1 MSDNLK
7 AKRSVFV
14 AGATGAVGRQ
24 LLPMLVRAGYEVFGT
39 TRDSRKAAQIEAI
52 GARPVLVDVFDRAA
66 LIAAVGEAHPD
77 VIIHQLTDLTSA
89 DFAAN
94 DRLRVV
100 GTRNLVD
107 AAKAAGV
114 PRMIAQSLAITYA
127 HKAEPATEQDPLADT
142 APEVRDTVKGVR
154 ALEAAVSEL
163 PEGVIL
169 RYGLFYGPGTWF
181 SKNGPF
187 ADAVRRAERPAGKG
201 SSSFIHVEDAARAA
215 MRAIDWPPG
224 VFNIVDD
231 DPAIGTEWLPVFAAA
246 IGAPAPPEGEF
257 NGYEQGAS
265 NKKVRQELGWKPLH
279 ATWREGFRT
288 ALD

>member
-1 MSDNLK
+1 MSDKSK

-14 AGATGAVGRQ
+14 AGATGAIGRQ

-39 TRDSRKAAQIEAI
+39 TRDPRKVAQIEAI

-66 LIAAVGEAHPD
+66 LIAAVGEADPD

-142 APEVRDTVKGVR
+142 APEVHDSVKGVR

-215 MRAIDWPPG
+215 LRAIDWPPG

>member
-1 MSDNLK
+1 
-7 AKRSVFV
+7 
-14 AGATGAVGRQ
+14 
-24 LLPMLVRAGYEVFGT
+24 MLVRAGYEVFGT
-39 TRDSRKAAQIEAI
+39 TRDPGKTGQIEAM
-52 GARPVLVDVFDRAA
+52 GARSVLVDVFHRSA

-77 VIIHQLTDLTSA
+77 VIIHQLTDLTAA

-107 AAKAAGV
+107 AAKAVGV
-114 PRMIAQSLAITYA
+114 RRMIAQSLAIVYA
-127 HKAEPATEQDPLADT
+127 QKNGPATEQDPLADET
-142 APEVRDTVKGVR
+142 PAVRDTVKGVR
-154 ALEAAVSEL
+154 ALEAAVAEL

-169 RYGLFYGPGTWF
+169 RYGLFYGPGTWH
-181 SKNGPF
+181 SKIGPF
-187 ADAVRRAERPAGKG
+187 ADAVRRAERPAGQG

-231 DPAIGTEWLPVFAAA
+231 DPAAGTEWLPVFATA
-246 IGAPAPPEGEF
+246 IGAPAPPEGQF

-265 NKKVRQELGWKPLH
+265 NAKVRQELGWKPLYP
-279 ATWREGFRT
+279 TWREGFRT

>member
-1 MSDNLK
+1 VSDKSK

-14 AGATGAVGRQ
+14 AGATGAIGRQ

-39 TRDSRKAAQIEAI
+39 TRDPRKVAQIEAI

-66 LIAAVGEAHPD
+66 LIAAVGEADPD

-142 APEVRDTVKGVR
+142 APEVHDSVKGVR

-215 MRAIDWPPG
+215 LRAIDWPPG

>member
-1 MSDNLK
+1 VSEHSK
-7 AKRSVFV
+7 ANRSIFV

-24 LLPMLVRAGYEVFGT
+24 LLPMLVRAGYDVFGT
-39 TRDSRKAAQIEAI
+39 TREAGKAAQIEAM
-52 GARPVLVDVFDRAA
+52 GARPVIVDVFHRSA
-66 LIAAVGEAHPD
+66 LIAAVGDARPN
-77 VIIHQLTDLTSA
+77 VIIHQLTDLTAA

-94 DRLRVV
+94 DRLRIV

-107 AAKAAGV
+107 AAKATGV
-114 PRMIAQSLAITYA
+114 RRMIAQSLAITYA
-127 HKAEPATEQDPLADT
+127 HKATPATEQDALADET
-142 APEVRDTVKGVR
+142 PEVRDTVRGVR
-154 ALEAAVSEL
+154 ALESAVAEL

-169 RYGLFYGPGTWF
+169 RYGFFYGPGTWY
-181 SKNGPF
+181 SKKGPF

-231 DPAIGTEWLPVFAAA
+231 DPAAGTEWLPVFAAA
-246 IGAPAPPEGEF
+246 IGAPAPPDGEF

-265 NKKVRQELGWKPLH
+265 NKKVREELGWKPLH
-279 ATWREGFRT
+279 PTWREGFRT
-288 ALD
+288 SLD